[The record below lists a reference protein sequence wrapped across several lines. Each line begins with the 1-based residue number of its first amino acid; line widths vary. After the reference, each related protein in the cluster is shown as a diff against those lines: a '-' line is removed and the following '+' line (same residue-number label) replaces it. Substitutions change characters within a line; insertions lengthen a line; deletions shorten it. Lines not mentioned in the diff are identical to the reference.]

1 MRRYRRVSPE
11 EIKMTEHLGLL
22 GFLAEAT
29 DIQAEFDV
37 SFDEA
42 LRIQRERSAAR
53 MEEYE
58 KSLIESNVV
67 QFVPR
72 ARK

>member
-1 MRRYRRVSPE
+1 
-11 EIKMTEHLGLL
+11 MTEHPGIFGALT
-22 GFLAEAT
+22 EALE
-29 DIQAEFDV
+29 IQGENDV

-58 KSLIESNVV
+58 KSLIESNVIYV
-67 QFVPR
+67 DFGR
-72 ARK
+72 